1 MILEIRLEN
10 FFSIKDE
17 LLIDF
22 RAGKINSAVS
32 RELGANVIDWNGEK
46 ILKTIGLFGPNASG
60 KSNILKAINFCCHM
74 VLESHQHNEGTIFN
88 FFPFKFNG
96 YEEKPSAFSIDFV
109 HENIEYEY
117 SFTLTRTRILSE
129 SLYYYPNGRKAKVF
143 TRDETAGTTK
153 TQKYSFTDGVI
164 TRPLDVAEN
173 TSAQSLYVSRGS
185 QMDRDICKK
194 IFRFFM
200 EQFLLGLVPL
210 SSLSAEK
217 LFIQN
222 KDLIILALQTCDSD
236 ITDIA
241 AVKEKIKLPLLPL
254 PGITQQPGSLPQ
266 EIETIRFETVHRH
279 SPSIHFNLQLEESAG
294 TARFFNILLLLLSVV
309 REGKAFMLDEFDS
322 SLHAKLAD
330 FIIDLFHASSNAQ
343 FLYTTHNT
351 NLIDVKRLR
360 RDQVLFVNKNDDGS
374 TEVYSLYD
382 YKDFRENMDAEK
394 GYLQGR
400 FDALPQIDTSLV
412 TLKKLLGK

>member
-88 FFPFKFNG
+88 LFPFKFDG
-96 YEEKPSAFSIDFV
+96 YEEKPSRFSIDFV
-109 HENIEYEY
+109 YENIEYEY
-117 SFTLTRTRILSE
+117 TFTLTRTRILTE
-129 SLYYYPNGRKAKVF
+129 SLHYYPNGRRAKVF
-143 TRDETAGTTK
+143 TRDEGAGVTK
-153 TQKYSFTDGVI
+153 PQKFSFADGVI
-164 TRPLDVAEN
+164 SRPLDVAEN
-173 TSAQSLYVSRGS
+173 TSAQSLYVSRAS

-194 IFRFFM
+194 IYRFFM
-200 EQFLLGLVPL
+200 EQFLLGLLPL

-217 LFIQN
+217 LFTQN

-236 ITDIA
+236 ITDIT
-241 AVKEKIKLPLLPL
+241 AVKEKIKIPSLPL
-254 PGITQQPGSLPQ
+254 PGIPQQPGSLPQ

-279 SPSIHFNLQLEESAG
+279 SSFVHFNLLLEESAG
-294 TARFFNILLLLLSVV
+294 TAKFFNILLLLLAVV

-360 RDQVLFVNKNDDGS
+360 RDQVLFVNKKDDGS

-400 FDALPQIDTSLV
+400 FDAVPQIDTSLV

>member
-1 MILEIRLEN
+1 MILEKRLEN

-17 LLIDF
+17 LLLDF

-32 RELGANVIDWNGEK
+32 RELGSNAIDWKGEK
-46 ILKTIGLFGPNASG
+46 ILKTIGRFGPNASG
-60 KSNILKAINFCCHM
+60 KSNILKAINFCCHII
-74 VLESHQHNEGTIFN
+74 LESHQHNEGSIFN
-88 FFPFKFNG
+88 FSPFKFNG
-96 YEEKPSAFSIDFV
+96 DEEKASAFSIDFV
-109 HENIEYEY
+109 YENIEYEY
-117 SFTLTRTRILSE
+117 SFTLTQSKILTE
-129 SLYYYPNGRKAKVF
+129 RLYYYPNGRKAKAF
-143 TRDETAGTTK
+143 TRDESAGTVK
-153 TQKYSFTDGVI
+153 TLKYSFTDGVI
-164 TRPLDVAEN
+164 SRPLDVAEN

-194 IFRFFM
+194 IYRFFM

-236 ITDIA
+236 ITDIT
-241 AVKEKIKLPLLPL
+241 AVKEKIKLPSLIL
-254 PGITQQPGSLPQ
+254 PGITQQIGTLPQ

-279 SPSIHFNLQLEESAG
+279 SSSVHFNLQLEESAG
-294 TARFFNILLLLLSVV
+294 TAKFFSILLLLLAVV

-322 SLHAKLAD
+322 SLHARLAD
-330 FIIDLFHASSNAQ
+330 FIIDLFHASSHAQ
-343 FLYTTHNT
+343 FLYTSHNT

-360 RDQVLFVNKNDDGS
+360 RDQVMFVNKKDDGA

-382 YKDFRENMDAEK
+382 YKDFRENMDAKK

>member
-10 FFSIKDE
+10 FFSIKE
-17 LLIDF
+17 QVLIDF
-22 RAGKINSAVS
+22 RAGKINSVAS
-32 RELGANVIDWNGEK
+32 RELGANVITWNGEK

-60 KSNILKAINFCCHM
+60 KSNILKAISFCCRM
-74 VLESHQHNEGTIFN
+74 VLESHQHNEGTVFN
-88 FFPFKFNG
+88 FSPFKFDG
-96 YEEKPSAFSIDFV
+96 YEEKASAFLIDFV
-109 HENIEYEY
+109 HEKVEYEY
-117 SFTLTRTRILSE
+117 SFTLTRTKILTE
-129 SLYYYPNGRKAKVF
+129 NLYYYPNGRKAKIF
-143 TRDETAGTTK
+143 TRDETTGMAK
-153 TQKYSFTDGVI
+153 SQKYSFTDGVI
-164 TRPLDVAEN
+164 SRPLDVAEN
-173 TSAQSLYVSRGS
+173 TSTQTLYISRGS

-194 IFRFFM
+194 IYRFFM
-200 EQFLLGLVPL
+200 ERFLLGLVPL

-241 AVKEKIKLPLLPL
+241 AVKEKVKLPSLPL
-254 PGITQQPGSLPQ
+254 PGITPQ
-266 EIETIRFETVHRH
+266 NGAFSQEVEMIRFETTHRH
-279 SPSIHFNLQLEESAG
+279 SLSVHFNLQLEESAG
-294 TARFFNILLLLLSVV
+294 TARFFNILLLLLAVV
-309 REGKAFMLDEFDS
+309 REGKSFMVDEFDS

-360 RDQVLFVNKNDDGS
+360 RDQVLFVNKKEDGS
-374 TEVYSLYD
+374 TEVYSLFD

-400 FDALPQIDTSLV
+400 FDAVPHIDASLV
-412 TLKKLLGK
+412 TLRKLLGQ